1 MACGHRRRPRKSNRR
16 YWSPLLETF
25 VSQLHLGNARRL
37 FPMHNRR
44 ASRVFNVTRLF
55 ASVFHDC
62 KWRCNFFLTQCVR
75 TGRFMFTTRNK
86 SCTGT
91 PPSLQMV
98 NNFEPCNPFF
108 RPPASKLESGG
119 DDPFCDTKAKLPSP
133 VRISCGRQVPGGTLH
148 VPDPSLV
155 S

>member
-1 MACGHRRRPRKSNRR
+1 MPHTPPPSCLGVGGLIWPAATGADPERVTGDIGHRF
-16 YWSPLLETF
+16 LETF

-44 ASRVFNVTRLF
+44 ASCVFNVTRLF

-75 TGRFMFTTRNK
+75 TGRFMITTRKK

-98 NNFEPCNPFF
+98 NNFEPCNPLF
-108 RPPASKLESGG
+108 RPPGSKLESGG
-119 DDPFCDTKAKLPSP
+119 DDPFCDTKAQL
-133 VRISCGRQVPGGTLH
+133 
-148 VPDPSLV
+148 SLIHI
-155 S
+155 